1 MEIVNCN
8 MDELNYGEDIGELFD
23 VIYCGNNLKAPIGT
37 TCINTD
43 ADGHITA
50 WIGLNPSVIKY
61 DACLGMWCNT
71 SEDSSD
77 STTTFI
83 GKAKVDTFIPE
94 ETMEI
99 FNG

>member
-1 MEIVNCN
+1 

-23 VIYCGNNLKAPIGT
+23 VIYCGNNLKAPIGV

-43 ADGHITA
+43 DNGYITA
-50 WIGLNPSVIKY
+50 WNGFDPSVIKY
-61 DACLGMWCNT
+61 NKNIGMWCNT

-77 STTTFI
+77 GTITFI